1 VGAEFEVFRIERSGA
16 VAIVWLDRPEK
27 LNAMAPVF
35 FRELPRVL
43 EAAAESGAGAI
54 VLTGA
59 GRAFSA
65 GGDIAS
71 FVALSDLAKCRRH
84 LRSVFDAFW
93 SVERAELPVI
103 GAVNGIAYGG
113 GTELVLACDI
123 VLASDRARFAFKEAT
138 VGLMPGYG
146 IVRGPEV
153 IGRAWTRWLS
163 FTGDEIDAAQAME
176 IGLAQRVV
184 PHDRLLDEAVALA
197 ERIAANPPLAVRAAK
212 SFVNADTG
220 GRALADS
227 IEATALLFTT
237 DDHKQRVAAFLDPRA
252 QRANQRATQ

>member
-1 VGAEFEVFRIERSGA
+1 MTEFEVFRLEPRDS
-16 VAIVWLDRPEK
+16 VAIVWLNRPEK

-35 FRELPRVL
+35 FRELPLVL
-43 EAAAESGAGAI
+43 DAAVTSGAGAV

-65 GGDIAS
+65 GGDIES
-71 FVALSDLAKCRRH
+71 FVALSDLARCRRH
-84 LRSVFDAFW
+84 LRSVYDAFW

-103 GAVNGIAYGG
+103 GAINGIAYGG
-113 GTELVLACDI
+113 GTELTLACDI

-163 FTGDEIDAAQAME
+163 FTGDEIDAEQAVA

-184 PHDRLLDEAVALA
+184 PHEQLIEEAVALA
-197 ERIAANPPLAVRAAK
+197 ERMAANPPFAVRAAK
-212 SFVNADTG
+212 SFINADTG

-237 DDHKQRVAAFLDPRA
+237 DEHKAKVAAFLDR
-252 QRANQRATQ
+252 

>member
-1 VGAEFEVFRIERSGA
+1 MSSFEVFELERRGEVA
-16 VAIVWLDRPEK
+16 VVWLNRPEK

-35 FRELPRVL
+35 FRELPLVL
-43 EAAAESGAGAI
+43 DEAASSGAGAV

-65 GGDIAS
+65 GGDIES
-71 FVALSDLAKCRRH
+71 FVALSDLARCRRH
-84 LRSVFDAFW
+84 LRSVYDAFW
-93 SVERAELPVI
+93 SVERAELPVV
-103 GAVNGIAYGG
+103 GAVNGIAFGG
-113 GTELVLACDI
+113 GTELALACDI
-123 VLASDRARFAFKEAT
+123 VLASNQARFAFKEAT

-163 FTGDEIDAAQAME
+163 FTGDEIDAEQAVA

-184 PHDRLLDEAVALA
+184 AHDRLLDEAVALA
-197 ERIAANPPLAVRAAK
+197 ERIAANPPFAVRAAK
-212 SFVNADTG
+212 SFINADTG

-237 DDHKQRVAAFLDPRA
+237 EDHRRAVAAFLDR
-252 QRANQRATQ
+252 RSG

>member
-1 VGAEFEVFRIERSGA
+1 VSQFEVFRLEQRGEVA
-16 VAIVWLDRPEK
+16 VVWLNRPEK

-35 FRELPRVL
+35 FRELPLVL
-43 EAAAESGAGAI
+43 EAAASSGAGAL

-65 GGDIAS
+65 GGDIES
-71 FVALSDLAKCRRH
+71 FVALSDLARCRRH
-84 LRSVFDAFW
+84 LRSVYDAFW
-93 SVERAELPVI
+93 SVERAELPVV
-103 GAVNGIAYGG
+103 GAVNVIAFGG
-113 GTELVLACDI
+113 GTELALACDI

-163 FTGDEIDAAQAME
+163 FTGDEIDAEQALA

-197 ERIAANPPLAVRAAK
+197 ERIAANPPFAVRAAK
-212 SFVNADTG
+212 SFINADTH

-227 IEATALLFTT
+227 IEATALLFST
-237 DDHKQRVAAFLDPRA
+237 DEHKARVAAFLKR
-252 QRANQRATQ
+252 

>member
-1 VGAEFEVFRIERSGA
+1 MSQFEVFRLEQRGEVA
-16 VAIVWLDRPEK
+16 VVWLNRPEK

-35 FRELPRVL
+35 FRELPLVL
-43 EAAAESGAGAI
+43 EAAASSGAGAL

-65 GGDIAS
+65 GGDIES
-71 FVALSDLAKCRRH
+71 FVALSDLARCRRH
-84 LRSVFDAFW
+84 LRSVYDAFW
-93 SVERAELPVI
+93 SVERAELPVV
-103 GAVNGIAYGG
+103 GAVNGIAFGG
-113 GTELVLACDI
+113 GTELALACDI

-163 FTGDEIDAAQAME
+163 FTGDEIDAEQALA

-197 ERIAANPPLAVRAAK
+197 
-212 SFVNADTG
+212 
-220 GRALADS
+220 DS
-227 IEATALLFTT
+227 IEATALLFST
-237 DDHKQRVAAFLDPRA
+237 DEHKARVAAFLKR
-252 QRANQRATQ
+252 